1 MSSLKALEG
10 TVTEVGAKINI
21 CVGGWARRC
30 DTHAVCDFA
39 KYVSLFVGKFG
50 LLIVHYKMKG
60 QQ

>member
-10 TVTEVGAKINI
+10 TVGAKLKV
-21 CVGGWARRC
+21 CLVGEWVGVI
-30 DTHAVCDFA
+30 HAVCDFA
-39 KYVSLFVGKFG
+39 KYVGLFVGKFG